1 MRFSYTVE
9 KNDKTVTF
17 CFEGRILDRSEAD
30 QLMGEYEALIKTGSQ
45 DFLIDLSKIDYMN
58 SSGLNVLISL
68 LNMNRDH
75 YGKLIIFGVPATVES
90 ILKTSKLFNLFTIC
104 ATKEE
109 AIKKLAE

>member
-1 MRFSYTVE
+1 MRFSYDVE
-9 KNDKTVTF
+9 KIDKTVIF
-17 CFEGRILDRSEAD
+17 SFEGRILDRSEAD
-30 QLMGEYEALIKTGSQ
+30 PLMDEYEALIKAGSQ
-45 DFLIDLSKIDYMN
+45 NFIIDLSKIDYMN

-75 YGKLIIFGVPATVES
+75 YGKLIIFGVPNTVES

-109 AIKKLAE
+109 AINKLAE

>member
-1 MRFSYTVE
+1 MRFSYDVE
-9 KNDKTVTF
+9 KIDKTVIF
-17 CFEGRILDRSEAD
+17 SFEGRILDRSEAD
-30 QLMGEYEALIKTGSQ
+30 TLMDEYEALIKAGSQ
-45 DFLIDLSKIDYMN
+45 NFIIDLSKIDYMN

-75 YGKLIIFGVPATVES
+75 YGKLIIFGVPNTVES

-109 AIKKLAE
+109 AINKLAE